1 MNNPQPIYFP
11 PGVVER
17 NGRRIRPGSVVQ
29 FKSTYEDSMAPV
41 LGEVVGWCSDGIIVV
56 DDQDIPNQYV
66 INPIDCQLV
75 DEHSLVSLT
84 AGTYVVEFSDRP
96 TSLIYPVGG
105 RDVLVDGQE
114 FPRENLREA
123 SRKLLVDLQKLNH
136 SEAVGWV
143 KEHLSAPILER
154 VLVEAALPSQIE
166 TIFLVVTDQGLE
178 RVDDT
183 LHVGELLRFW
193 IEANGHLNSTQYLDE
208 ERRWIKCIDIF
219 TINHLPHVVDA
230 TLHQVMRLMPIAF
243 SDNHRLAIASPGGTP
258 ATNTALLVAAVLY
271 SRTQF
276 KELSESPRTNLV
288 RHIHVPGPNAQ
299 NQLQS
304 LIEFDA
310 DDLQW
315 LSKLMKTD

>member
-29 FKSTYEDSMAPV
+29 FKSTYEDSMTPV

-154 VLVEAALPSQIE
+154 VLVEANRYWSHELHFQVDSRACQQG
-166 TIFLVVTDQGLE
+166 VV
-178 RVDDT
+178 VAC
-183 LHVGELLRFW
+183 V
-193 IEANGHLNSTQYLDE
+193 
-208 ERRWIKCIDIF
+208 RRKF
-219 TINHLPHVVDA
+219 
-230 TLHQVMRLMPIAF
+230 PI
-243 SDNHRLAIASPGGTP
+243 REM
-258 ATNTALLVAAVLY
+258 
-271 SRTQF
+271 SRPVQ
-276 KELSESPRTNLV
+276 
-288 RHIHVPGPNAQ
+288 
-299 NQLQS
+299 
-304 LIEFDA
+304 
-310 DDLQW
+310 
-315 LSKLMKTD
+315 